1 VIKLLEEIGDLL
13 EVKGELPFKI
23 NAYRKAAREID
34 DLQEDVARV
43 HAEGRLREIP
53 GVGPALEQ
61 KISEY
66 LATGQLRYLEKL
78 RAEFPAG
85 LVTLLEV
92 PGLGA
97 KRARMLFES
106 LGVGNLADLEQAARE
121 QRLRDV
127 AGFGEKVESNI
138 LRELERLKQRSTR
151 HPLEFGLG
159 MARSILE
166 QLGRAVPLQ
175 RAAYAGSLRRMR
187 DTIGDLD
194 LLVVAESPEP
204 VTEAF
209 VRLPRVID
217 VLSHGPQRASV
228 LLRGGLQADL
238 RVVPAESWGAALQY
252 FSGSQAHNVRL
263 REIAVRRGWTLN
275 EYGLFDSGSALSTSA
290 GVAQARRAEAT
301 PR

>member
-1 VIKLLEEIGDLL
+1 MDDEARPRNGDVIKLLEEIGDLL

-43 HAEGRLREIP
+43 HSEGRLREIP

-66 LATGQLRYLEKL
+66 LETGQLRYLEKL

-159 MARSILE
+159 
-166 QLGRAVPLQ
+166 
-175 RAAYAGSLRRMR
+175 
-187 DTIGDLD
+187 
-194 LLVVAESPEP
+194 
-204 VTEAF
+204 
-209 VRLPRVID
+209 
-217 VLSHGPQRASV
+217 
-228 LLRGGLQADL
+228 
-238 RVVPAESWGAALQY
+238 
-252 FSGSQAHNVRL
+252 
-263 REIAVRRGWTLN
+263 
-275 EYGLFDSGSALSTSA
+275 
-290 GVAQARRAEAT
+290 
-301 PR
+301 